1 MLRVIY
7 LIGSQAV
14 YKMLSVL
21 DFVLEMDVDIADL
34 GYCIAGYALG
44 FASYH
49 LTVVLNPR
57 WQLAWLR

>member
-21 DFVLEMDVDIADL
+21 DFASGMYVDIADL
-34 GYCIAGYALG
+34 GYCIVGYALG
-44 FASYH
+44 FAS
-49 LTVVLNPR
+49 
-57 WQLAWLR
+57 